1 MNKTRPADI
10 AFNIANYT
18 VFGLIMFFCLYPFYY
33 IFIYSIS
40 DSVQAIK
47 GITFFPRGLTPANY
61 IGVFRQ
67 EGIPRAAMISVVR
80 TVSGTVLTV
89 FCCSFFGYL
98 MTKQKMYL
106 RKVIYRFMIITMYIS
121 AGLIPWYLTMRAYG
135 FNNNFLVYILPG
147 ALNAY
152 YVILIK
158 TFIEQLP
165 ASLEEAAIVDGA
177 GTLTIYSH
185 VIFPLSMPIIA
196 TICVFTAVGQ
206 WNSWFDNLIFM
217 VGRPDYNTLQIILY
231 NMLRKAATISSNVE
245 DMATAEQ
252 MAKRITPDSIRMTI
266 TMIVTFPILFVYPFA
281 QKYFVKGIMIGAIK
295 G

>member
-1 MNKTRPADI
+1 MNKARPADI
-10 AFNIANYT
+10 AFNAINYT
-18 VFGLIMFFCLYPFYY
+18 VFGLIMFLSLYPFYY

-47 GITFFPRGLTPANY
+47 GITFYPRGFTLDNY
-61 IGVFRQ
+61 VGIFQQ
-67 EGIPRAAMISVVR
+67 EGIPRAAMISVLR
-80 TVSGTVLTV
+80 TVTGTMLTV
-89 FCCSFFGYL
+89 FCSSFFGYL
-98 MTKQKMYL
+98 MTKQKMYF
-106 RKVIYRFMIITMYIS
+106 RKIIYRFMVITMYIS
-121 AGLIPWYLTMRAYG
+121 AGLIPWYLTMRMYG
-135 FNNNFLVYILPG
+135 FNNNFLVYIMPG
-147 ALNAY
+147 ALNAFH
-152 YVILIK
+152 VILIK

-177 GTLTIYSH
+177 GTLMIFTR

-196 TICVFTAVGQ
+196 TISVFTAVGQ

-231 NMLRKAATISSNVE
+231 NLLRRAGTISSNI
-245 DMATAEQ
+245 DMTSAEQ

-266 TMIVTFPILFVYPFA
+266 TMVVTFPILFVYPFA

>member
-1 MNKTRPADI
+1 MNKLSPADKF
-10 AFNIANYT
+10 FNVFNYSI
-18 VFGLIMFFCLYPFYY
+18 FGIIMFLSLYPFYY

-47 GITFFPRGLTPANY
+47 GITLFPRGFTLDNY
-61 IGVFRQ
+61 IGIFKE
-67 EGIPRAAMISVVR
+67 EGIPRAALISVLR
-80 TVSGTVLTV
+80 TVTGTVLTV
-89 FCCSFFGYL
+89 FCSSFFGYL
-98 MTKQKMYL
+98 MTKQKMYF
-106 RKVIYRFMIITMYIS
+106 RKIIYRFMVITMYIS

-135 FNNNFLVYILPG
+135 FNNNFLIYILPG
-147 ALNAY
+147 ALNAFH
-152 YVILIK
+152 VILIK

-177 GTLTIYSH
+177 GTITIFAR

-196 TICVFTAVGQ
+196 TISVFTAVGQ

-217 VGRPDYNTLQIILY
+217 VGRPDLNTLQIILY
-231 NMLRKAATISSNVE
+231 NLLRRAANISTNM
-245 DMATAEQ
+245 DMTTAEQ

-266 TMIVTFPILFVYPFA
+266 TMVVTFPILFIYPFA